1 MGLPVKNGLGICP
14 DRTKTAISTI
24 RKTDVS
30 RIVAAFRAPP
40 AVRPYRIGQ
49 AERGRRASVRHRLKG
64 VYSRGLRTG
73 WATGFDGLRRCP
85 GYPAGCAGRYLYR
98 LRRGLRAA
106 PPGVRPGRFRALFV
120 PGLYGACGR
129 CSVRP
134 VMTSAVMTAARKS
147 STAR

>member
-1 MGLPVKNGLGICP
+1 MGLPVKTGRDFCP
-14 DRTKTAISTI
+14 DRTKTGFSTI

-30 RIVAAFRAPP
+30 RIVATFRAPP
-40 AVRPYRIGQ
+40 AVRLYRIGQ

-73 WATGFDGLRRCP
+73 CATGFVGLRRCP
-85 GYPAGCAGRYLYR
+85 GYPVGCAGRYLYWLR
-98 LRRGLRAA
+98 LGLRAA
-106 PPGVRPGRFRALFV
+106 SPGVRPVRFRALFG

-134 VMTSAVMTAARKS
+134 VITSAARMVAKMT
-147 STAR
+147 TAIK